1 MENGKEKLV
10 QALDQGRAQ
19 PLHKRK
25 QPMDEQALAVR
36 KFENQAESQKMHAL
50 KDTPARFFGS
60 SAAFYLPR
68 NGRVNVLDPIS
79 V

>member
-1 MENGKEKLV
+1 
-10 QALDQGRAQ
+10 
-19 PLHKRK
+19 
-25 QPMDEQALAVR
+25 MDEQALAVR
-36 KFENQAESQKMHAL
+36 KLENQAESQKMHAL